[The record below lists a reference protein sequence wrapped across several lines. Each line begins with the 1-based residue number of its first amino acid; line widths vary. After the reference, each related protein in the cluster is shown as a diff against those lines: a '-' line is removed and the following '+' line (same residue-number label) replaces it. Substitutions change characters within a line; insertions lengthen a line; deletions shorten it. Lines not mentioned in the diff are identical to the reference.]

1 MMLQRY
7 PGRLFK
13 KCTNAAITETNA
25 STAFC
30 VPFLA
35 YICPHSKYNSS
46 IIYEKTPDAIVPPE
60 LFVVTLYLCRSCAGT
75 FRFYFTHVNGE
86 NGLSASNVKAILQ
99 DSYGFMWFGTKTDS
113 TAMTELPF
121 FNLIVMIWRRVR
133 VIIILV
139 LFLRI
144 KKGIYGLVQTE
155 EFIYIIRRSM
165 YLNVSK

>member
-1 MMLQRY
+1 M
-7 PGRLFK
+7 RLLLK
-13 KCTNAAITETNA
+13 QMRQLL
-25 STAFC
+25 S
-30 VPFLA
+30 VYHFLA

-46 IIYEKTPDAIVPPE
+46 IIYEKHLMR
-60 LFVVTLYLCRSCAGT
+60 LFLLNYLLLLSICVVRAQERSD
-75 FRFYFTHVNGE
+75 FYFTHVNGE